1 MSLKFKLTLAILTL
15 TLASLL
21 SISAGS
27 PWVPLTYLFQV
38 STEHNININQLVLT
52 ELRLPRL
59 AAAILTGSALGCAGF
74 LLQRLSQNPLTSP
87 STLGITQGAALALVC
102 LFISGIEM
110 LPWVRFISAM
120 IGALLSG
127 LLLVSLFYAAKT
139 KTDTSTLLL
148 LGALL
153 SSLFAALTTCLL
165 LLDQHAINSIRFWL
179 SGSLEFIPA
188 QLLPELAL
196 ICSVGYLA
204 SYLMLPA
211 LNLIS
216 TGDAKA
222 SSLGAS
228 PQRIYLSIMAIV
240 FLLTGAS
247 VAIAGPIL
255 FTGLVVPQLARL
267 TFGIQAKDHLTGS
280 ILLGA
285 VLMVLAD
292 GLTRLISPDNP
303 ISPSIPMAIIGAPWF
318 IALVYQRYRR

>member
-1 MSLKFKLTLAILTL
+1 MNLKLKIILASIV
-15 TLASLL
+15 LAAVSLL
-21 SISAGS
+21 SVSAGV
-27 PWVPLTYLFQV
+27 PWIALDKLFPLLIG
-38 STEHNININQLVLT
+38 SSASIDHLVLT

-59 AAAILTGSALGCAGF
+59 TAAILIGSALGCAGF

-110 LPWVRFISAM
+110 QAWVRFTSAIS
-120 IGALLSG
+120 GALLSG
-127 LLLVSLFYAAKT
+127 MLLIGLFYAAKT

-153 SSLFAALTTCLL
+153 SSLFAALTTSLL
-165 LLDQHAINSIRFWL
+165 LLDQHAINAIRFWL
-179 SGSLEFIPA
+179 SGSLEFAPTA
-188 QLLPELAL
+188 LLPGLAL
-196 ICSVGYLA
+196 ICLTGCFA

-211 LNLIS
+211 LNLIT
-216 TGDAKA
+216 TGTEKA
-222 SSLGAS
+222 NSLGAS

-240 FLLTGAS
+240 LLLTGAS

-267 TFGIQAKDHLTGS
+267 TFGLQANAHLTGS
-280 ILLGA
+280 LLLGA
-285 VLMVLAD
+285 ILLVLAD